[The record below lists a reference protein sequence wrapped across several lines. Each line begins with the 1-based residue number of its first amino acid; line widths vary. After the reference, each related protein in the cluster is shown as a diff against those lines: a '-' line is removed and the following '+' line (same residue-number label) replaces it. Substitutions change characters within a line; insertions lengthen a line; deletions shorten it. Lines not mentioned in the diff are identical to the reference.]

1 MIYLD
6 GYKVE
11 FFLAS
16 GSRGFDGK
24 GYRWKFWETILEGLG
39 LIDPSLFVSVL
50 KSISAKS
57 HIGNRPFRK
66 AVKLISENGRVVSPL
81 RALVQPKSIAG
92 TVNAI
97 GLDNPG
103 FMYWLNEIYPEIVKR
118 KLKVIFS
125 AVMIG
130 REREDE
136 FLGMIYRLNELK
148 NILAIEFNPS
158 CPNNPHLLD
167 NPDKVVSFTSVISQ
181 TSRYPLILKL
191 GYGQDYCGIAR
202 RTEEF
207 IRAFSI
213 NAVPWSMVD
222 FPDVISPLA
231 EFGGGGVSGK
241 AAQKYTWKMIKELVA
256 ITSRPVIAPSIWD
269 SGDIEKVYELG
280 ASAISFGAVGL
291 PFAWRPTKFAREW
304 MKNKGGRD
312 DC

>member
-1 MIYLD
+1 MIDLD

-11 FFLAS
+11 FMLAS
-16 GSRGFDGK
+16 GSRGFDGQ
-24 GYRWKFWETILEGLG
+24 GYRWKFWEKILEGLG
-39 LIDPSLFVSVL
+39 LIDQSLFTSVL
-50 KSISAKS
+50 KSISVKL
-57 HIGNRPFRK
+57 HIGNRPLWK
-66 AVKLISENGRVVSPL
+66 AVNLISENGQVVSPL
-81 RALVQPKSIAG
+81 RALIQPKSIAG

-103 FMYWLNEIYPEIVKR
+103 FNYWLYEIYPEIVKR
-118 KLKVIFS
+118 NLNVIFS

-130 REREDE
+130 HEKEDE

-148 NILAIEFNPS
+148 NIKAIEFNPS

-167 NPDKVVSFTSVISQ
+167 SPDKVVAFITEISQ
-181 TSRYPLILKL
+181 VSRYLLILKL
-191 GYGQDYCGIAR
+191 GYGQDYCSIAR

-213 NAVPWSMVD
+213 NSVPWSMV

-231 EFGGGGVSGK
+231 EYGGGGVSGK
-241 AAQKYTWKMIKELVA
+241 IAQEYTWQMVKDLVA

-269 SGDIEKVYELG
+269 YEDIEKVYKLR
-280 ASAISFGAVGL
+280 ASAVSFGAVGL
-291 PFAWRPTKFAREW
+291 PFAWRPTKFVRKC
-304 MKNKGGRD
+304 MKKKGERD

>member
-1 MIYLD
+1 MIDLD

-16 GSRGFDGK
+16 GSRGFDGQ
-24 GYRWKFWETILEGLG
+24 GYRLKFWERILQELG
-39 LIDPSLFVSVL
+39 LIDPSLFVPVL
-50 KSISAKS
+50 KSISARP
-57 HIGNRPFRK
+57 HRGNRPLWRV
-66 AVKLISENGRVVSPL
+66 VKFISEKGKVVSPL
-81 RALVQPKSIAG
+81 RALIQPKSITG

-103 FMYWLNEIYPEIVKR
+103 FVYWLNEIYPEILR
-118 KLKVIFS
+118 NNLKVVFS

-130 REREDE
+130 QERVDE
-136 FLGMIYRLNELK
+136 FLRMIYRLNKLK

-231 EFGGGGVSGK
+231 EYGGGGVSGK
-241 AAQKYTWKMIKELVA
+241 IAQKYTWQMIEDLVA
-256 ITSRPVIAPSIWD
+256 ITSCPVIASSVWD
-269 SGDIEKVYELG
+269 CEDIEKVYKLG

-291 PFAWRPTKFAREW
+291 PFAWRPTKFVRQRI
-304 MKNKGGRD
+304 KNKGGRD